1 MVSGDARN
9 GCKAVEERKLR
20 AAVIFP
26 FVAAGLF
33 LASCAATPTQNGAGG
48 DTKTKEYFAESEY
61 GVQASPRVTTKLS
74 RVKRG
79 GGREQVGKPYK
90 VKGKWY
96 YPKEDPDYEKVGLA
110 SWYGSAFHGRLTA
123 NGEIYDMTHLTA
135 AHPTMPLPSYARVT
149 NTTNGSSVVVR
160 VNDRGPFA
168 HNRIIDLSKR
178 AAQLLDY
185 TQDGTA
191 EVKVEYLG
199 RAPLHGQDDQY
210 LMASY
215 RPGTLDGQP
224 AGSDMPGVMIAMNG
238 ATPTSSSGAPAVP
251 FPGATG
257 TGPAAQPVVMTA
269 AQRAIV
275 GTFDLDLPNA
285 GPAVP
290 ERPASTLPQQ
300 AVAMAIL
307 SYADDRVA
315 RAAGPFEALDADMNA
330 ASIVASWKRQGT
342 PLEEDV
348 GYVAVGSFAD
358 RQQAERIIGALAGV
372 GRTQLQVEPT
382 ADGAWY
388 VVTLHGDGAMPLDDL
403 LMAAWNAGADEA
415 LPVRQ

>member
-1 MVSGDARN
+1 MVSGDARD
-9 GCKAVEERKLR
+9 GRQAVQQHRGR
-20 AAVIFP
+20 
-26 FVAAGLF
+26 VATIGPVFLAGLF
-33 LASCAATPTQNGAGG
+33 LASCAGAPQTAENETG
-48 DTKTKEYFAESEY
+48 KTKEYFAESAY
-61 GVQASPRVTTKLS
+61 GVKASPRVTTKRS

-96 YPKEDPDYEKVGLA
+96 YPKEDPDYEKSGLA
-110 SWYGSAFHGRLTA
+110 SWYGEAFHGRLTA

-149 NTTNGSSVVVR
+149 NAANGSSIVVR

-185 TQDGTA
+185 TQNGTA
-191 EVKVEYLG
+191 KVKVEYLG

-215 RPGTLDGQP
+215 RPGDGQDQP
-224 AGSDMPGVMIAMNG
+224 AGSDVPGVMVAMNG
-238 ATPTSSSGAPAVP
+238 STPSASGGAPAAP
-251 FPGATG
+251 FPGELRTNSSVRGASMSAG
-257 TGPAAQPVVMTA
+257 
-269 AQRAIV
+269 QRAIAS
-275 GTFDLDLPNA
+275 TFELDLPKA

-290 ERPASTLPQQ
+290 ERPAAAAPRQ

-307 SYADDRVA
+307 SYADERVA
-315 RAAGPFEALDADMNA
+315 RAARPFEALGPEMDPAR
-330 ASIVASWKRQGT
+330 IVASWKRGHG
-342 PLEEDV
+342 LEDEAG

-358 RQQAERIIGALAGV
+358 RQEAERIIARLSDIGQT
-372 GRTQLQVEPT
+372 RLQVEPT
-382 ADGAWY
+382 ASGAWY
-388 VVTLHGDGAMPLDDL
+388 SVTLHGGAATPLDDL
-403 LMAAWNAGADEA
+403 LLAAWDAGASEA
-415 LPVRQ
+415 LPVRR